1 MFAAFFYL
9 LRQRGLHVSL
19 NEWMTL
25 LEGMEKGLHHST
37 LTGFYHLCRAIV
49 VKNETEF
56 DRFDQIFLEFF
67 KNVPYTGELPEDLL
81 DWLNHPSEDL
91 KRTIAD
97 LRSAGF
103 PDETLE
109 ELLKMLEERLK
120 EQTEEHNGGNYWVGT
135 QGRTPWGN
143 SGWHPNGIR
152 IGGQSMHR
160 TAMMV
165 AGERKFRDFRKDN
178 KLDTRQF
185 QMAFRTLRQLSAQER
200 SAEKELDVDA
210 TIHDTCES
218 AGRLEIRYR
227 NPRKNTV
234 KVLLLMDSGGSMD
247 YYSGLCSQLF
257 QAATKSNH
265 FKELHTYYFHNC
277 IYGDVYNGPRLWQD
291 GQTPTEWLLQNFDAS
306 YKVILGR
313 CRHEPLR
320 AAGKA
325 VRLAEPAVRPL
336 RSGMAGAVQKTLPL
350 SHLAEPGA
358 DAGLSGLLD
367 GDASGV
373 GQDVPHVRP
382 FRRGLGSWHEAPDGE
397 AVEETSPQHRGQ
409 TKQKEVEHGFF
420 QAAGAAPRRHRR
432 HRQRR

>member
-91 KRTIAD
+91 KRTITN

-218 AGRLEIRYR
+218 AGRLEIRYK

-306 YKVILGR
+306 YKVILVGDAAMNPYELR
-313 CRHEPLR
+313 EKQYDWRNQRYGPSGLEWLELFKKHFPYLIWLNPEPLP
-320 AAGKA
+320 AFQDFWTLTHLQLAKMFPMFDLSAEGLEAGMK
-325 VRLAEPAVRPL
+325 RLMVKR
-336 RSGMAGAVQKTLPL
+336 
-350 SHLAEPGA
+350 
-358 DAGLSGLLD
+358 
-367 GDASGV
+367 
-373 GQDVPHVRP
+373 
-382 FRRGLGSWHEAPDGE
+382 
-397 AVEETSPQHRGQ
+397 
-409 TKQKEVEHGFF
+409 
-420 QAAGAAPRRHRR
+420 
-432 HRQRR
+432 

>member
-152 IGGQSMHR
+152 IGGQSID
-160 TAMMV
+160 
-165 AGERKFRDFRKDN
+165 RK
-178 KLDTRQF
+178 
-185 QMAFRTLRQLSAQER
+185 S
-200 SAEKELDVDA
+200 V
-210 TIHDTCES
+210 
-218 AGRLEIRYR
+218 
-227 NPRKNTV
+227 V
-234 KVLLLMDSGGSMD
+234 
-247 YYSGLCSQLF
+247 
-257 QAATKSNH
+257 
-265 FKELHTYYFHNC
+265 
-277 IYGDVYNGPRLWQD
+277 
-291 GQTPTEWLLQNFDAS
+291 
-306 YKVILGR
+306 
-313 CRHEPLR
+313 
-320 AAGKA
+320 
-325 VRLAEPAVRPL
+325 
-336 RSGMAGAVQKTLPL
+336 
-350 SHLAEPGA
+350 
-358 DAGLSGLLD
+358 
-367 GDASGV
+367 
-373 GQDVPHVRP
+373 
-382 FRRGLGSWHEAPDGE
+382 
-397 AVEETSPQHRGQ
+397 
-409 TKQKEVEHGFF
+409 
-420 QAAGAAPRRHRR
+420 
-432 HRQRR
+432 

>member
-56 DRFDQIFLEFF
+56 DHFDQIFLEFF
-67 KNVPYTGELPEDLL
+67 KDVPYTGELPEDLL

-97 LRSAGF
+97 LRAAGF

-143 SGWHPNGIR
+143 NGWHPNGIR

-185 QMAFRTLRQLSAQER
+185 QMAFRTLRQER

-218 AGRLEIRYR
+218 AGRLEIRYK

-265 FKELHTYYFHNC
+265 FKELHTYYLR
-277 IYGDVYNGPRLWQD
+277 G
-291 GQTPTEWLLQNFDAS
+291 LLQRPPPLAGRPNAYGMAFAEFRCQLQGHS
-306 YKVILGR
+306 RGR

-320 AAGKA
+320 ATGKA
-325 VRLAEPAVRPL
+325 VRLAEPAIRPL
-336 RSGMAGAVQKTLPL
+336 RSEMAGAVQKALPL

-358 DAGLSGLLD
+358 SSGISGLLD
-367 GDASGV
+367 LDPSAV

-382 FRRGLGSWHEAPDGE
+382 FRRGFGARHEAPYGK
-397 AVEETSPQHRGQ
+397 AISETGPQYRGQ
-409 TKQKEVEHGFF
+409 TKQKEVDYGFF
-420 QAAGAAPRRHRR
+420 QAAGSIPRRHRR

>member
-1 MFAAFFYL
+1 MFVGFFYL
-9 LRQRGLHVSL
+9 LRQRGFGVSL

-25 LEGMEKGLHHST
+25 MEGLLLGLHRST
-37 LTGFYHLCRAIV
+37 LTGFYDLCRAV
-49 VKNETEF
+49 LVKSEADYDKF
-56 DRFDQIFLEFF
+56 DAAFLEYF
-67 KNVPYTGELPEDLL
+67 KDVPFPEELLPDELM
-81 DWLNHPSEDL
+81 DWLNHP
-91 KRTIAD
+91 KNA
-97 LRSAGF
+97 
-103 PDETLE
+103 LE
-109 ELLKMLEERLK
+109 EFRAFLREQGYAEKSIDEILKMFEERLK
-120 EQTEEHNGGNYWVGT
+120 EQKEEHNGGNYWVGT

-218 AGRLEIRYR
+218 AGRLEIRYK

-306 YKVILGR
+306 YKVILVG
-313 CRHEPLR
+313 EDL
-320 AAGKA
+320 
-325 VRLAEPAVRPL
+325 
-336 RSGMAGAVQKTLPL
+336 
-350 SHLAEPGA
+350 
-358 DAGLSGLLD
+358 GL
-367 GDASGV
+367 
-373 GQDVPHVRP
+373 
-382 FRRGLGSWHEAPDGE
+382 
-397 AVEETSPQHRGQ
+397 
-409 TKQKEVEHGFF
+409 
-420 QAAGAAPRRHRR
+420 
-432 HRQRR
+432 

>member
-103 PDETLE
+103 PNETLE

-185 QMAFRTLRQLSAQER
+185 QMAFRTLRQLSPQ
-200 SAEKELDVDA
+200 
-210 TIHDTCES
+210 
-218 AGRLEIRYR
+218 
-227 NPRKNTV
+227 
-234 KVLLLMDSGGSMD
+234 D

-306 YKVILGR
+306 YKVILVGDAAMNPYELR
-313 CRHEPLR
+313 EKQYDWRNQRYGPSGLEWLELFKKHFPYLIWLNPEPLP
-320 AAGKA
+320 AFQDFWTLTHLQLAKMFPMFDLSAEGLEAGMK
-325 VRLAEPAVRPL
+325 RLMVKR
-336 RSGMAGAVQKTLPL
+336 
-350 SHLAEPGA
+350 
-358 DAGLSGLLD
+358 
-367 GDASGV
+367 
-373 GQDVPHVRP
+373 
-382 FRRGLGSWHEAPDGE
+382 
-397 AVEETSPQHRGQ
+397 
-409 TKQKEVEHGFF
+409 
-420 QAAGAAPRRHRR
+420 
-432 HRQRR
+432 

>member
-1 MFAAFFYL
+1 MAPLVKQLEQTPGIRSLVCVTAQH
-9 LRQRGLHVSL
+9 RQMLDSVLERFDIHPDYDLDLMRQGQ
-19 NEWMTL
+19 TL
-25 LEGMEKGLHHST
+25 TTITVGVLEGMEKGLHHST

-178 KLDTRQF
+178 TLDTRQF

-218 AGRLEIRYR
+218 AGRLEIRYK

-257 QAATKSNH
+257 DALAAAVEPEQNAIRIVPGLDPDGLHRLASRLSEATTGLCVALTPNEKGTGYCIAQAG
-265 FKELHTYYFHNC
+265 
-277 IYGDVYNGPRLWQD
+277 GDVRALTKALNAALNGR
-291 GQTPTEWLLQNFDAS
+291 G
-306 YKVILGR
+306 G
-313 CRHEPLR
+313 
-320 AAGKA
+320 GKPGICQGSCA
-325 VRLAEPAVRPL
+325 AEPE
-336 RSGMAGAVQKTLPL
+336 Q
-350 SHLAEPGA
+350 
-358 DAGLSGLLD
+358 
-367 GDASGV
+367 
-373 GQDVPHVRP
+373 
-382 FRRGLGSWHEAPDGE
+382 
-397 AVEETSPQHRGQ
+397 VEEFLREQDR
-409 TKQKEVEHGFF
+409 
-420 QAAGAAPRRHRR
+420 
-432 HRQRR
+432 